1 MHGRLRL
8 CVVLRATA
16 PATVPSAVG
25 LGALARE
32 VRLHEAVLRGVLR
45 KMNLELAAAELRWY
59 FRLAPGEVGLSSNFG
74 PMVRRL
80 QGIHAAPNGVPVD
93 GQRMAAAGRM
103 SRIEVRLKRLASSD
117 QYVVRLA
124 FSGETHRDLV
134 RVLLTMPSAQA
145 AFVQSKSKRSLFAWV

>member
-1 MHGRLRL
+1 
-8 CVVLRATA
+8 
-16 PATVPSAVG
+16 
-25 LGALARE
+25 
-32 VRLHEAVLRGVLR
+32 
-45 KMNLELAAAELRWY
+45 MNLELAAAELRWY

-145 AFVQSKSKRSLFAWV
+145 AFVQSKSKRSLFAWVCRLLKNGRRSSDRERRRLYARLVDEAERRIDSSLTAYEEAG

>member
-32 VRLHEAVLRGVLR
+32 VR
-45 KMNLELAAAELRWY
+45 
-59 FRLAPGEVGLSSNFG
+59 LSSNFG

-134 RVLLTMPSAQA
+134 RVLLT
-145 AFVQSKSKRSLFAWV
+145 